1 MVRGLR
7 AVVVALAVACAGGA
21 LAANAAHAGPSPA
34 KVSPVKAA
42 VVVIVHPSVSAQ
54 VLSYG
59 ELRDLVLGKR
69 RYWSGDARVELVV
82 AGAPSLERRWWV
94 EVLSGMSEV
103 QFRQYWIGEVFR
115 GRATS
120 APRAVPD
127 RRTAV
132 ALVGV
137 VPGAIALVEEGQ
149 LPANVRAI
157 PVDGRTPASPDYPLR

>member
-1 MVRGLR
+1 MVSVRLR
-7 AVVVALAVACAGGA
+7 AFMVFLGCGLLGGMLAGRARAGTE
-21 LAANAAHAGPSPA
+21 AAP
-34 KVSPVKAA
+34 A
-42 VVVIVHPSVSAQ
+42 VVVIVHPGVPAKG
-54 VLSYG
+54 LAYA
-59 ELRDLVLGKR
+59 ELRDIVLGKK
-69 RYWSGDARVELVV
+69 RYWSGDSRVDLVV

-94 EVLSGMSEV
+94 EEISGMSEV

-137 VPGAIALVEEGQ
+137 IPGAIAIVEEGE
-149 LPANVRAI
+149 LPASVRALT
-157 PVDGRTPASPDYPLR
+157 VDGQTPSSPTYPLR